1 MQLEVLISCMNQKDT
16 SIVQKSKLTG
26 DVLIINQCEIESQKQ
41 IYRGNQRIRMVS
53 TKQRGLS
60 NSRNLAIHL
69 SDRDICLLCD
79 DDEVFEEDYESIV
92 LESFEKMRDA
102 DIIAFDVS
110 HKKTRL
116 KSEIQ
121 RIRWLKSLKLSS
133 VQLAFRRKSV
143 IERMCFFDSHMGAGS
158 GNGCGEE
165 NKFLWDC
172 LKKGLTIYYVPR
184 TIAGLLTKDSTW
196 FSVYDKNFFYQRGAA
211 TRYMMGITL
220 AFLYGIY
227 YLIVKHSIYKKDIS
241 LICAANALFKGICV
255 NPIRKAG

>member
-1 MQLEVLISCMNQKDT
+1 M
-16 SIVQKSKLTG
+16 
-26 DVLIINQCEIESQKQ
+26 
-41 IYRGNQRIRMVS
+41 
-53 TKQRGLS
+53 
-60 NSRNLAIHL
+60 
-69 SDRDICLLCD
+69 
-79 DDEVFEEDYESIV
+79 
-92 LESFEKMRDA
+92 
-102 DIIAFDVS
+102 S

-143 IERMCFFDSHMGAGS
+143 IEGMCFFDSHMGAGS

-241 LICAANALFKGICV
+241 LICAANALFKGICI

>member
-26 DVLIINQCEIESQKQ
+26 DVLIINQCEIESQEQ

-53 TKQRGLS
+53 TNQRGLS

-92 LESFEKMRDA
+92 LESFEKLRDA

-116 KSEIQ
+116 KSKTQ

-196 FSVYDKNFFYQRGAA
+196 FSVYDKNFFIREA
-211 TRYMMGITL
+211 L
-220 AFLYGIY
+220 LP
-227 YLIVKHSIYKKDIS
+227 DI
-241 LICAANALFKGICV
+241 
-255 NPIRKAG
+255 

>member
-1 MQLEVLISCMNQKDT
+1 M
-16 SIVQKSKLTG
+16 
-26 DVLIINQCEIESQKQ
+26 
-41 IYRGNQRIRMVS
+41 
-53 TKQRGLS
+53 
-60 NSRNLAIHL
+60 
-69 SDRDICLLCD
+69 CD

-92 LESFEKMRDA
+92 LESFEKLRDA

-116 KSEIQ
+116 KSKTQ

-241 LICAANALFKGICV
+241 LICAANALFKGICI

>member
-16 SIVQKSKLTG
+16 SIVQKSKGAG
-26 DVLIINQCEIESQKQ
+26 DVLIINQCEKEAQEQ
-41 IYRGNQRIRMVS
+41 IYKGNQRIRMVS

-92 LESFEKMRDA
+92 LESFEKLMDA
-102 DIIAFDVS
+102 DLIAFDVI
-110 HKKTRL
+110 HKETRL
-116 KSEIQ
+116 KPEIQ
-121 RIRWLKSLKLSS
+121 RVGWLKSLRLSS

-143 IERMCFFDSHMGAGS
+143 IGGMCFFDSHMGAGS

-184 TIAGLLTKDSTW
+184 TIASLLSKHSTW

-211 TRYMMGITL
+211 TRYMMGSAL

-227 YLIVKHSIYKKDIS
+227 YLIVKHPIYKKDIS
-241 LICAANALFKGICV
+241 LICAANALFKGICI